1 MDYKQDPTY
10 VRKDRFLEQIMIEQL
25 NRTHFPNVSDWIFE
39 GMKEGENGS
48 VPLLTWTNYIGFI
61 NRTSE
66 VHIPEDAQ
74 LIVTRHPG
82 LPSVIHS
89 HDYYEACY
97 ILSGACTNVINN
109 QLEYLKE
116 GDFCLLPPG
125 ARHDY
130 EFLPDSL
137 VFYFSIHPAI
147 FSGCCATLLDGET
160 TVSHFLLDSLY
171 NGNHEQ
177 YLLVHTGDDRSL
189 RLMAMF
195 MFQLMVGFDQ
205 TSNPVLGA
213 QLLSFFA
220 RMNRY
225 PQIRVQSTPPE
236 GETSGSGASQHDPAE
251 FLHDHPVRSGQAPAL
266 YGSLLLQV
274 SQGASGLHFLGAGA
288 ADALPGGGGL
298 PSELRYE
305 RESDQRN
312 AGIRKPGEFHPGFQK
327 KLPYDAGKIP
337 ADEPL
342 RFSAQFLRK
351 NALQRQSCAPS
362 GLFSAE

>member
-1 MDYKQDPTY
+1 MDYKQEPTY

-25 NRTHFPNVSDWIFE
+25 NRTHFTNVSDWIFE

-74 LIVTRHPG
+74 IIVTRHPG

-147 FSGCCATLLDGET
+147 FSGCCAQLLDGDT

-171 NGNHEQ
+171 NDNHEQ
-177 YLLVHTGDDRSL
+177 YLLIHTGDDRSL

-195 MFQLMVGFDQ
+195 MFQLMVGFGQ
-205 TSNPVLGA
+205 TSNQVLGA

-220 RMNRY
+220 RMNLY
-225 PQIRVQSTPPE
+225 PQIRVQSTPPKAKLLDLE
-236 GETSGSGASQHDPAE
+236 LLNMIRQNFSTITLSDLARHLHYTVPYCSKYLKEHLGCTFSELVRRMRFQAAEDYLLNSDMSVNQISETLGYENPENFIRAFKKNFHMTPARYRQMN
-251 FLHDHPVRSGQAPAL
+251 RSGK
-266 YGSLLLQV
+266 
-274 SQGASGLHFLGAGA
+274 AG
-288 ADALPGGGGL
+288 
-298 PSELRYE
+298 
-305 RESDQRN
+305 
-312 AGIRKPGEFHPGFQK
+312 GE
-327 KLPYDAGKIP
+327 KLPKSQQT
-337 ADEPL
+337 L
-342 RFSAQFLRK
+342 
-351 NALQRQSCAPS
+351 
-362 GLFSAE
+362 